1 MCSRNSHR
9 RILWILCVSA
19 ILNACSSQPRSTY
32 PVLAQIVESDDEL
45 NCIGFD
51 DELLKANAIRDAVFD
66 EHGDV
71 MGEAVLDAVFSTVDM
86 ANMPISVVLF
96 GLLIRGLSASNPS
109 KTYLEAA
116 VAAGLRM
123 EQMLVYKDRDNCP
136 NGPTRASSLT
146 DSEVLH
152 RLQDLES
159 QLRQQ
164 EITEKQYISARRA
177 MLDSL
182 R

>member
-19 ILNACSSQPRSTY
+19 ILSGCSSQPRSTY

-45 NCIGFD
+45 DCSGFD

-71 MGEAVLDAVFSTVDM
+71 MADAVLNSAAGIVEE
-86 ANMPISVVLF
+86 PISGFLF
-96 GLLIRGLSASNPS
+96 GLIRGLSASKAS

-116 VAAGLRM
+116 AAAGLRM
-123 EQMLVYKDRDNCP
+123 EQMLIYKDRDNCP
-136 NGPTRASSLT
+136 NGPTGDSSLT
-146 DSEVLH
+146 DSNAN
-152 RLQDLES
+152 D
-159 QLRQQ
+159 
-164 EITEKQYISARRA
+164 RRFIH
-177 MLDSL
+177 S
-182 R
+182 